1 MKFEIK
7 HRWSMSVLF
16 TAEITCDE
24 NASYGLK
31 LGLAVKSAIE
41 ARADLSG
48 ANLSEANLSGANLSE
63 ANLSEANLSKA
74 DLSWANLSGANLSG
88 ANLSG
93 ANLSEA
99 NLSKAKNTEISI
111 ARTRII
117 PEGDVIG
124 WKKCNGG
131 VMVKLLIP
139 ANAKRSN
146 ATGRKCRAEF
156 AKVLEIIGAESA
168 SSQHDPNF
176 VYKVGDV
183 VKPTE
188 PFNEEWN
195 NECASGIHFFIT
207 RIEAEAY

>member
-1 MKFEIK
+1 
-7 HRWSMSVLF
+7 MSVLF

-41 ARADLSG
+41 ARAD
-48 ANLSEANLSGANLSE
+48 
-63 ANLSEANLSKA
+63 
-74 DLSWANLSGANLSG
+74 
-88 ANLSG
+88 LSG